1 MVATTEQLA
10 LLRSARKVGVVLSG
24 GSSRCAFQVGVLEV
38 LAELGVRPALC
49 VAVSA
54 GVWNGAALVAGSL
67 PRLRR
72 YWRSFVRMPAVQW
85 SNLLRER
92 TWYRYPEIHRR
103 NFDRYVGL
111 DRLIAP
117 EALPLWVG
125 VTRLA
130 DKQPVLFD
138 VREVEDPFALLLA
151 SNYLPPF
158 YGATPVLAGARYGD
172 GGWSDN
178 LPYER
183 AFEEGCDAV
192 VLVTMKGES
201 EGGLYKSPRDTD
213 HQIPTPL
220 ARHVVV
226 IRPRHRVPVAFVE
239 KRIEV
244 LTRLMD
250 LGRLRAREVLLG
262 ETHPET
268 GWRARGKSP
277 TAILAGVRRSLTGR
291 LPRIVSREPGA

>member
-1 MVATTEQLA
+1 MEGTKALA

-24 GSSRCAFQVGVLEV
+24 GSTRCAFQVGALEA

-54 GVWNGAALVAGSL
+54 GVWNGAALAAGSV

-72 YWRSFVRMPAVQW
+72 YWRSFVRMPAVRW
-85 SNLLRER
+85 SNLWRER
-92 TWYRYPEIHRR
+92 TVYRYSEIHRR

-111 DRLIAP
+111 DRLLAP
-117 EALPLWVG
+117 EALPFWVG
-125 VTRLA
+125 VTRLS
-130 DKQPVLFD
+130 DKTPVLFD

-158 YGATPVLAGARYGD
+158 FGAPPVLAGARYGD

-178 LPYER
+178 LPYEK
-183 AFEEGCDAV
+183 ALAEGCDAV
-192 VLVTMKGES
+192 VAVAMKGES
-201 EGGLYKSPRDTD
+201 EGGLYKRPEDVD
-213 HQIPTPL
+213 HQIP
-220 ARHVVV
+220 ASVAGKIVV
-226 IRPRHRVPVAFVE
+226 IRPRHRLPVAFVE
-239 KRIEV
+239 KRLPV

-262 ETHPET
+262 ESHPET
-268 GWRARGKSP
+268 EWRAEGRSP
-277 TAILAGVRRSLTGR
+277 TAILAGLRQTLRPR
-291 LPRIVSREPGA
+291 LPGMAAREPLA